1 MIFRPEIQPTKP
13 SPAAGPAQSEANL
26 ANTGRCYR
34 DVHEALAALPE
45 IVRSIEAKT
54 GWRFD
59 RSMIDFPVVSAKEM
73 ERRCLEDLTRRTG
86 IPTTTPEA
94 PEGREVAAR
103 LLSAHHRSAIAMYL
117 PSERVVVIN
126 EDRLRE
132 VSKDSVKSSLHHE
145 LTRAAQQQRF
155 PEYLAGVDGLARQQI
170 LLEKHGGDLPLDTR
184 VQEAQRL
191 TDQVQARLALCE
203 CQALELRKRYE
214 REFDL
219 HPEVKQGPI
228 EVALGMS
235 SMRTTGGANKIQ
247 RYITG
252 QEIIS
257 KLYDHGTHQVDS
269 LFQHPLW
276 ADTLFRS
283 SVPERATEK
292 GPTRRGAYAPR
303 PK

>member
-1 MIFRPEIQPTKP
+1 M
-13 SPAAGPAQSEANL
+13 
-26 ANTGRCYR
+26 
-34 DVHEALAALPE
+34 PE
-45 IVRSIEAKT
+45 IVGSIEAKT

-86 IPTTTPEA
+86 IPTTLPEA
-94 PEGREVAAR
+94 AKGREVAAM
-103 LLSAHHRSAIAMYL
+103 LLSAHHRSAIAMFL
-117 PSERVVVIN
+117 PSERAVVIN
-126 EDRLRE
+126 EERILE

-155 PEYLAGVDGLARQQI
+155 PEYVAGVDGLARQQI

-219 HPEVKQGPI
+219 HPDVKQGPI

-235 SMRTTGGANKIQ
+235 SMRTPGGSNKIQ

-252 QEIIS
+252 QEIIA
-257 KLYDHGTHQVDS
+257 KLYDHGTYQVDS

-292 GPTRRGAYAPR
+292 GPTRRSDYAPR